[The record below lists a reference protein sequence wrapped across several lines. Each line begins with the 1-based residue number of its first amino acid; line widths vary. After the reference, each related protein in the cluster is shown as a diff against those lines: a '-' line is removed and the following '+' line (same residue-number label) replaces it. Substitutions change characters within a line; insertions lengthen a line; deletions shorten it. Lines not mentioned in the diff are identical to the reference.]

1 MEIFELNQ
9 EIKASFRQ
17 LDEAISAND
26 LMTVKRV
33 INSLHAH
40 DIADYLEDQKDD
52 IQATLF
58 RLLKKDLAVDVFE
71 DLEFEEQEYL
81 INNLRHERIVE
92 ILEEMDPDDRTELFE
107 EMPAKV
113 VSKYLHHLSLPE
125 RLVATKLLGYPE
137 YSVGRLMTTEYV
149 AFRPHITVQQA
160 INRLKKIALD
170 KETIYHCF
178 IIDATRKLVGSVTL
192 KNLFLSEL
200 DDVLE
205 DIMNKE
211 PYYLSSRMDQEEAA
225 KIFKHYD
232 LLALPVLDSENRM
245 VGMVTFDDL
254 VDILE
259 EEATEDIQ
267 KMAAI
272 LPEEHPYFD
281 AGILNI
287 YGKRVLWLSVLM
299 TAQIFSSFILKGY
312 EMSMQAVAALA
323 FFVPM
328 LLATGG
334 NTGAQSSAM
343 VIRGLAVGEIKTR
356 NFLSVIWRESAIGLL
371 LGVSMCLLGF
381 GASFFVEHHWVI
393 SLVLG
398 ISVSL
403 TVVAAAVIGGTLPM
417 IFQAL
422 KLDPALMSGPFITTL
437 VDIIG
442 LIIYFETYFLV
453 TKYIS

>member
-1 MEIFELNQ
+1 MEVVQLKQ
-9 EIKASFRQ
+9 EVHSNYQ
-17 LDEAISAND
+17 ELDEAITSND
-26 LMTVKRV
+26 LMTCKRV

-40 DIADYLEDQKDD
+40 DIADYLEEQSDD
-52 IQATLF
+52 VQATLF

-71 DLEFEEQEYL
+71 DLEYEEQEYL

-113 VSKYLHHLSLPE
+113 VSKYLKHLSLPE

-149 AFRPHITVQQA
+149 AFRPHITVRQA
-160 INRLKKIALD
+160 IDRLKQIALD

-178 IIDATRKLVGSVTL
+178 IIDSGRKLVGSITL
-192 KNLFLSEL
+192 KMLFLAEFE
-200 DDVLE
+200 DVLE

-211 PYYLSSRMDQEEAA
+211 PIYLSSRMDQEEAA
-225 KIFKHYD
+225 SIFKHYD
-232 LLALPVLDSENRM
+232 VLAMPVVDSESRM

-254 VDILE
+254 VDVLE

-281 AGILNI
+281 AGVFNI
-287 YGKRVLWLSVLM
+287 FGKRVLWLSVLM
-299 TAQIFSSFILKGY
+299 VAQIFSSFILKGY
-312 EMSMQAVAALA
+312 EHSMTQLTALA

-328 LLATGG
+328 LMATGG

-343 VIRGLAVGEIKTR
+343 VIRGLAVGEIKLK
-356 NFLSVIWRESAIGLL
+356 NFLSVLWREMSIGLL
-371 LGVSMCLLGF
+371 LGIGLCVIGY
-381 GASFFVEHHWVI
+381 GASYFVEQQWVI

-403 TVVAAAVIGGTLPM
+403 TVVAAALIGGTLPL
-417 IFQAL
+417 IFQAM

-442 LIIYFETYFLV
+442 LYIYFETFNIV
-453 TKYIS
+453 TKMVA